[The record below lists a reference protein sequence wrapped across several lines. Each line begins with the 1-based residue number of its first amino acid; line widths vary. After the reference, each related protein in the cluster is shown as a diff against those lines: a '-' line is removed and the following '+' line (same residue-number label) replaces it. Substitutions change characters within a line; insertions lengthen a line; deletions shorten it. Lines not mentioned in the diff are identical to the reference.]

1 MNNSILKNKISGEF
15 QLISDSRFE
24 DADENVGYI
33 DDDGNGFLRFFILE
47 NNTRKYINYRIG
59 TVDYLKGNITILG
72 VTDWDASRSDLFIRG
87 EPNSKAV
94 QAQKQATF
102 KLGIIDQ
109 LDVNV

>member
-1 MNNSILKNKISGEF
+1 M
-15 QLISDSRFE
+15 ISDPRFV

-59 TVDYLKGNITILG
+59 TVDYLKGNLTVLG
-72 VTDWDASRSDLFIRG
+72 VTDWDSSRSDLFLRSV
-87 EPNSKAV
+87 PKSKAV

-102 KLGIIDQ
+102 SLGVIDQ